1 MNRYKLLIIFFS
13 VVPAFTDCKLKDL
26 IKILIMNNQYGWWS
40 DEPTVSFY
48 IINESTSSQ
57 YPSAQQ

>member
-1 MNRYKLLIIFFS
+1 MFM
-13 VVPAFTDCKLKDL
+13 PAFTDCKLKDL

-40 DEPTVSFY
+40 GEPTVSFY